1 MSQTPPPA
9 EHQPLA
15 ASMAATLAL
24 SSATDT
30 LAKLIERLAA
40 GVDRLDE
47 HFIRHL
53 AAELHAHAD
62 RIELPLVEARDVCD
76 VLVNFAMD
84 RQVRLVVTA
93 ALRDAPGELTLR
105 WHERDFTEVPVRL
118 LERPRAE
125 PYTFATVDYQHRGAE
140 AELLASVSG
149 LPAGSMVTVR
159 ALATVGDRTEWR
171 VQAQGIEICV
181 PFEGLA
187 LADRPDE
194 EG

>member
-1 MSQTPPPA
+1 MIPA
-9 EHQPLA
+9 LA
-15 ASMAATLAL
+15 A

-30 LAKLIERLAA
+30 LAKLIEALSD

-47 HFIRHL
+47 SFIRHL

-84 RQVRLVVTA
+84 RRVKLVVTA

-118 LERPRAE
+118 LKEPRAE
-125 PYTFATVDYQHRGAE
+125 PYTFATVDYMHRGAE
-140 AELLASVSG
+140 GELVESVSG
-149 LPAGSMVTVR
+149 LPAGTKVSVR

-171 VQAQGIEICV
+171 VQTLGMEVCV
-181 PFEGLA
+181 PYEGLR
-187 LADRPDE
+187 LAEVAP
-194 EG
+194 